1 MRSLGSFVPRLPLAA
16 LLAVG
21 ALQAAA
27 PPAHGPGLDVAAID
41 RAVVPG
47 DDFFLFANG
56 AWIATTEIPPDRSS
70 LGNFSILGD
79 EVRRRTAELIRGAG
93 EAGGGGEAALVG
105 EYYAAF
111 LDEAAIEARGAA
123 PLAPELAAIAALA
136 DKTELARFLGGQM
149 RADVDP
155 LNWGDIRTER
165 LFGLWVSPDLDEPS
179 RNAAYLLQGGLDM
192 PDRDFYLASD
202 ERSTALQADFRR
214 HVAAIL
220 ALGGFARAEERAARI
235 YELEAAIAAV
245 HASRADS
252 YDVEKAHNRWPLASF
267 AERAPGLDWAAFF
280 DAAGLAGRADLF
292 AWQPAAIAGIA
303 RLVESQPLA
312 LWRDDLAF
320 HAIDRDASC
329 LPRAFD
335 EEAFAFHSRALTGVT
350 AQRERW
356 KRAVDATNE
365 ALGWAV
371 GRLYVERHFP
381 PEAKAAARAMVA
393 DIVAAFRLRID
404 SLEWMSPVTRAKAKA
419 KLDTLEVGVGYPD
432 SWRDSGGLVVARDDA
447 FGNRQRSQLFDYRAE
462 LAELDRP
469 VDKKRWWMLPQTVNA
484 MNIPLQNALN
494 FPAAILQPPYFDA
507 AADAAQNYGAIGAV
521 IGHEIVHSFDDLG
534 AAFDAEGRL
543 ANWWTPEDLARFR
556 AAGAELAAQYSAYEP
571 LPGLHVNGEVTLSEN
586 TSDLAGLAAAYD
598 AYRAA
603 NGGEEGPSAQGF
615 TGDQRFF
622 LAFAQTWRSKIRPQ
636 ALRTQLL
643 TDAHSPAALRA
654 LTVRNLAP
662 WNEAFDVRPG
672 QKLYLAPEERVRVW

>member
-1 MRSLGSFVPRLPLAA
+1 
-16 LLAVG
+16 
-21 ALQAAA
+21 
-27 PPAHGPGLDVAAID
+27 
-41 RAVVPG
+41 
-47 DDFFLFANG
+47 
-56 AWIATTEIPPDRSS
+56 
-70 LGNFSILGD
+70 
-79 EVRRRTAELIRGAG
+79 
-93 EAGGGGEAALVG
+93 
-105 EYYAAF
+105 
-111 LDEAAIEARGAA
+111 
-123 PLAPELAAIAALA
+123 
-136 DKTELARFLGGQM
+136 
-149 RADVDP
+149 
-155 LNWGDIRTER
+155 
-165 LFGLWVSPDLDEPS
+165 
-179 RNAAYLLQGGLDM
+179 
-192 PDRDFYLASD
+192 
-202 ERSTALQADFRR
+202 
-214 HVAAIL
+214 
-220 ALGGFARAEERAARI
+220 
-235 YELEAAIAAV
+235 
-245 HASRADS
+245 
-252 YDVEKAHNRWPLASF
+252 
-267 AERAPGLDWAAFF
+267 
-280 DAAGLAGRADLF
+280 
-292 AWQPAAIAGIA
+292 
-303 RLVESQPLA
+303 
-312 LWRDDLAF
+312 
-320 HAIDRDASC
+320 
-329 LPRAFD
+329 
-335 EEAFAFHSRALTGVT
+335 
-350 AQRERW
+350 
-356 KRAVDATNE
+356 
-365 ALGWAV
+365 
-371 GRLYVERHFP
+371 
-381 PEAKAAARAMVA
+381 
-393 DIVAAFRLRID
+393 
-404 SLEWMSPVTRAKAKA
+404 MSPVTRAKAKA

-432 SWRDSGGLVVARDDA
+432 SWRDSGGLVVAREDA

-556 AAGAELAAQYSAYEP
+556 AAGAELAAQYSAYQP